1 MDMPKADKRIFLIV
15 LDSFGIGELPDAAEY
30 GDEGSNTLGAVLSS
44 KKLYIP
50 AMKSLGLF
58 NIPMTPKRGVGSPLA
73 CFGAMAEKSKGK
85 DTTIG
90 HWELSG
96 IISPR
101 PLPTYPNG
109 FPLELLDE
117 FERLVG
123 RGWLCNKPYS
133 GTEVIK
139 DYGKEHLE
147 TGKYI
152 VYTSA
157 DSVFQIAAHEEK
169 VPLSE
174 LYDACEK
181 ARALLQGEH
190 AVGRVIARPFL
201 GSDGNFY
208 RTGNRHDYSLTPPS
222 ETMLDRI
229 CAGGYDVIS
238 VGKIYDIF
246 CGRGITRSRKTKNN
260 TEGMKALSEL
270 QNEDFRG
277 LCFANLVDF
286 DQVYGHRNDIDGYA
300 NALSEFDEWLSL
312 FLTEMREGDTL
323 IITADHGCDPATPS
337 TDHSREYVPL
347 LIYGGVENGVD
358 LGVRESF
365 GDLASTVCEMLGV
378 SGDGFGESFYSSIK
392 ITD

>member
-1 MDMPKADKRIFLIV
+1 MTKPIKRVFLIV
-15 LDSFGIGELPDAAEY
+15 LDSFGIGALPDAAEY
-30 GDEGSNTLGAVLSS
+30 GDEGSNTLGAVLKSRR
-44 KKLYIP
+44 LYIP
-50 AMKSLGLF
+50 TMRSLGLF
-58 NIPMTPKRGVGSPLA
+58 NIAMTPKRGVGSPLA

-96 IISPR
+96 VVSPR

-109 FPLELLDE
+109 FPKELLDE
-117 FERLVG
+117 FEKAVG
-123 RGWLCNKPYS
+123 RGWICNMPYS

-139 DYGKEHLE
+139 DYGREHLE

-169 VPLSE
+169 IPLAE

-181 ARALLQGEH
+181 ARTLLQGEH
-190 AVGRVIARPFL
+190 GVDRVIARPFL
-201 GSDGNFY
+201 DKDGEFY
-208 RTGNRHDYSLTPPS
+208 RTGNRHDYSLLPPS

-229 CAGGYDVIS
+229 SGSGLDVVSI
-238 VGKIYDIF
+238 GKIVDIF
-246 CGRGITRSRKTKNN
+246 CGRGITRSIKTKNN
-260 TEGMKALSEL
+260 SEGMAALTKVQS
-270 QNEDFRG
+270 EDFEG

-286 DQVYGHRNDIDGYA
+286 DMVYGHRNDIDGYA
-300 NALSEFDEWLSL
+300 NALSEFDEWLAL
-312 FLTEMREGDTL
+312 FLTDMREGDTV

-347 LIYGGVENGVD
+347 LVFGGVNGGVD
-358 LGVRESF
+358 LGLRESF
-365 GDLASTVCEMLGV
+365 GDVAATVCEMLGV
-378 SGDGFGESFYSSIK
+378 NGDGFGESFYQAIK
-392 ITD
+392 NVE

>member
-1 MDMPKADKRIFLIV
+1 MTKPRNRVFLIV

-30 GDEGSNTLGAVLSS
+30 GDEGSNTLGAVLKS

-50 AMKSLGLF
+50 TLRSLGLF
-58 NIPMTPKRGVGSPLA
+58 NIPMTKKRGVGSPLA

-96 IISPR
+96 IVSPR

-109 FPLELLDE
+109 FPKELLDE
-117 FERLVG
+117 FERIVG
-123 RGWLCNKPYS
+123 RGWLCNEPYS

-139 DYGKEHLE
+139 DFGKEHLE

-157 DSVFQIAAHEEK
+157 DSVFQIAAHEGK

-190 AVGRVIARPFL
+190 GVGRVIARPF
-201 GSDGNFY
+201 SDKDGEFF
-208 RTGNRHDYSLTPPS
+208 RTGNRHDYSLEPPS

-229 CAGGYDVIS
+229 SGSGLDVVSI
-238 VGKIYDIF
+238 GKIVDIF
-246 CGRGITRSRKTKNN
+246 CGRGITRSIKTKNN
-260 TEGMKALSEL
+260 DEGMAALTKVRSE
-270 QNEDFRG
+270 DWTG

-286 DQVYGHRNDIDGYA
+286 DMVFGHRNDVHGYA

-312 FLTEMREGDTL
+312 FLTEMREGDTV

-347 LIYGGVENGVD
+347 LVFGGVKNGVD
-358 LGVRESF
+358 LKTRESF
-365 GDLASTVCEMLGV
+365 GDVAATVCEMLGI
-378 SGDGFGESFYSSIK
+378 SGDGFGESFFQLIR
-392 ITD
+392 

>member
-1 MDMPKADKRIFLIV
+1 MADPKKRVFLIV
-15 LDSFGIGELPDAAEY
+15 LDSFGIGALPDAAEY
-30 GDEGSNTLGAVLSS
+30 GDEGSNTLGAVLKSR
-44 KKLYIP
+44 KLYIP
-50 AMKSLGLF
+50 TMRSLGLF

-96 IISPR
+96 VVSPR

-109 FPLELLDE
+109 FPKELLDE
-117 FERLVG
+117 FEKAVG
-123 RGWLCNKPYS
+123 RGWICNMPYS

-157 DSVFQIAAHEEK
+157 DSVFQIAAHEGK

-190 AVGRVIARPFL
+190 AVGRVIARPF
-201 GSDGNFY
+201 SDKDGEFY
-208 RTGNRHDYSLTPPS
+208 RTGNRHDYSLSPPS
-222 ETMLDRI
+222 ETMLERLY
-229 CAGGYDVIS
+229 ASGLDVVSI
-238 VGKIYDIF
+238 GKIYDIF
-246 CGRGITRSRKTKNN
+246 CGKGITRSIKTKNN
-260 TEGMKALSEL
+260 TEGMEALTKMQS
-270 QNEDFRG
+270 EDFEG

-286 DQVYGHRNDIDGYA
+286 DMVYGHRNDIDGYA
-300 NALSEFDEWLSL
+300 NALSEFDEWLAL
-312 FLTEMREGDTL
+312 FLTDMREDDTL

-347 LIYGGVENGVD
+347 LVFGGVKNGCD
-358 LGVRESF
+358 LGVRTGF
-365 GDLASTVCEMLGV
+365 GDVAATVCEFLGV
-378 SGDGFGESFYSSIK
+378 SGDGFGESFYQLIK
-392 ITD
+392 NTD